1 MSVNILA
8 KLVGG
13 PIRLPGTALAK
24 WRSGEDGQESK
35 TPDDVSSDSNESE
48 ADESEADESEASSS
62 GDEDSDSGDSE
73 ASGEGKG
80 EDADSEEESGK
91 SGSDSGDDLGD
102 DSEDDSG
109 DGSGGSDDDS
119 EDDSEDES
127 GGASGSDTED
137 SDGDSDGDSG
147 GDSSG
152 GEDSSGEEGDA
163 PGEGED
169 VGGEGEPSEKGSEP
183 NSGQEAALQD
193 EHSPDAGG
201 RGADDDGMEDF
212 AKKLLE
218 AWANDE
224 ESGLMTSNEAL
235 EAANEGEGEDDLQA
249 GEFPWSPAST
259 DHDTVKFAR
268 SSEESKALAQRAR
281 KKVRPEV
288 AALRARLRN
297 KFLQARTPKTSH
309 GVRRGQGL
317 SERRLVNSMVELRS
331 GRRPTRP
338 DWRKEI
344 RQECSL
350 SAAVI
355 IDQSGSMSAELVR
368 CAMQGA
374 IAIAESL
381 DSLGSPCLVAGPR
394 NGGYGYSYQ
403 SSGENTYTYE
413 SGGYKLIHHRESNV
427 HIDIFKDWSE
437 GMSTALPR
445 FGSFLSCGSTP
456 LSDGIQFALQEL
468 NTRTETHRVVFVIT
482 DGCPDASAVVTHQ
495 IRVAADAGV
504 TVIGLGIGS
513 GASYVQ
519 GMFPTH
525 VYSPSVEGVA
535 KKILDVLEG
544 IMFPKRVR
552 KIETGAKIA

>member
-48 ADESEADESEASSS
+48 ANESEASSS

-73 ASGEGKG
+73 ASGDSG
-80 EDADSEEESGK
+80 DSDDDSEEESGK
-91 SGSDSGDDLGD
+91 SGSDSGDDSGD
-102 DSEDDSG
+102 DSDDGSES
-109 DGSGGSDDDS
+109 GSGGSGDS
-119 EDDSEDES
+119 DDDSEDES
-127 GGASGSDTED
+127 GGASGSDTEE
-137 SDGDSDGDSG
+137 SDGDSDGDSE

-152 GEDSSGEEGDA
+152 GEDSDGGEGDA

-235 EAANEGEGEDDLQA
+235 EAANEGEGEGEDDLQA

-259 DHDTVKFAR
+259 DNDTVKFAR
-268 SSEESKALAQRAR
+268 SSEESKALAQKAR

-355 IDQSGSMSAELVR
+355 IDQSGSMCAQLVR

-394 NGGYGYSYQ
+394 NGGYGYNYQ
-403 SSGENTYTYE
+403 SSGERTYIYE
-413 SGGYKLIHHRESNV
+413 GGEYKQIHHRESNV

-482 DGCPDASAVVTHQ
+482 DGCPDASAVVKHQ

-504 TVIGLGIGS
+504 TIIGLGIGS

-525 VYSPSVEGVA
+525 VYSYSVEGVA